1 VVDKVKLGIL
11 YAVFLGGVALYVVL
25 YWGFWQDIVNADGV
39 APNLDNGAV
48 QLASGIGGALA
59 AVFAVA
65 FGLQRKDA
73 TVNEKKLKLGATLT
87 PNAQFVTTGC
97 ILVYFLVGVV
107 TAYISLR
114 NNVETP
120 QEIKTP
126 LTIFLGYLGAMFVAV
141 VTGPGRTE

>member
-25 YWGFWQDIVNADGV
+25 YWGFWHDIVNADG
-39 APNLDNGAV
+39 AAANLDNGAV
-48 QLASGIGGALA
+48 QLAAGIGGALA

-65 FGLQRKDA
+65 FGLQRKDP
-73 TVNEKKLKLGATLT
+73 TVNEKKFNLGATLT
-87 PNAQFVTTGC
+87 PNAEFVTTVC

-114 NNVETP
+114 NTVETP

-126 LTIFLGYLGAMFVAV
+126 LTIFVGYLGAMFFAVA
-141 VTGPGRTE
+141 TGPGRTR